1 MKSVQRN
8 ARRSIEMIMPG
19 LGIVR
24 TYQRRW
30 LWADLFAGMTIFA
43 MLVPQGMA
51 YGELAG
57 VAPVFG
63 LYTAIGALIGYA
75 IFGSSQ
81 RLMIGPESSSAI
93 LVAAA
98 VAPIAA
104 GGGSVR
110 FASLVALLAL
120 LVGVIALG
128 AGLARFGFLADFVS
142 KPILIGYIGGVS
154 LIMIAGQLG
163 KLFGISI
170 TSENFFQIIGEL
182 LTR

>member
-57 VAPVFG
+57 VAPVVG
-63 LYTAIGALIGYA
+63 LRGAGHMD
-75 IFGSSQ
+75 F
-81 RLMIGPESSSAI
+81 
-93 LVAAA
+93 
-98 VAPIAA
+98 A
-104 GGGSVR
+104 GGHGYKN
-110 FASLVALLAL
+110 AQQ
-120 LVGVIALG
+120 
-128 AGLARFGFLADFVS
+128 
-142 KPILIGYIGGVS
+142 LIERGRHWH
-154 LIMIAGQLG
+154 
-163 KLFGISI
+163 KLFDYDDRHHSAPLNAQNK
-170 TSENFFQIIGEL
+170 TSYE
-182 LTR
+182 